1 MFQRHSFSRHKG
13 DVGDGKKL
21 AIILAVVGVVSLIGL
36 WWWGQYIA
44 NPIKRDTYQLVSLD
58 TGEVYFGKLQNL
70 SGEFVTLKRVYT
82 QARDQQTTAVADAAN
97 QQSGVVLNRLSV
109 SVAKPEDTMYIARDK
124 IVHWENLQRDSK
136 IVQAI
141 ENDNK

>member
-1 MFQRHSFSRHKG
+1 MFQRHNFSRSHS
-13 DVGDGKKL
+13 DIGDGKKL
-21 AIILAVVGVVSLIGL
+21 AVILAVVAVLAAAGL
-36 WWWGQYIA
+36 WMWGHYVT
-44 NPIKRDTYQLVSLD
+44 NPIKRDTYQLVSLE
-58 TGEVYFGKLQNL
+58 TGEVYFGKLQSL
-70 SGEFVTLKRVYT
+70 SGEYVTLKRVYT
-82 QARDQQTTAVADAAN
+82 QAPEENRVQDGAAAGQN
-97 QQSGVVLNRLSV
+97 GVVLNRLSV